1 MASKIPAGF
10 FRRHFSFMNWPSF
23 DQKLWDSIRE
33 EQDGKIIKPETRL
46 FGSDRDRRAFEVTRR
61 NLDAA
66 GVSRMV
72 RVRLSAFEGLEPPAP
87 EGYLITNPPYG
98 ERLKLEDIKAFYK
111 KLSDI
116 LKQKYTGYTAWIL
129 GSDLEAIKFIGLRP
143 SRKIKVMNGQ
153 LECRFLKFELY
164 SGSKGND

>member
-1 MASKIPAGF
+1 
-10 FRRHFSFMNWPSF
+10 MNWPDF
-23 DQKLWDSIRE
+23 DQKIWDEVRKE
-33 EQDGKIIKPETRL
+33 HNDKIIKPGTRL
-46 FGSDRDRRAFEVTRR
+46 FGSDKDRRAFEVTRR

-72 RVRLSAFEGLEPPAP
+72 RVRLSAFEGLEPPVR
-87 EGYLITNPPYG
+87 EGFIITNPPYG

-111 KLSDI
+111 LLSDI
-116 LKQKYTGYTAWIL
+116 LKQKYAGYTVWVL

-164 SGSKGND
+164 EGSKH